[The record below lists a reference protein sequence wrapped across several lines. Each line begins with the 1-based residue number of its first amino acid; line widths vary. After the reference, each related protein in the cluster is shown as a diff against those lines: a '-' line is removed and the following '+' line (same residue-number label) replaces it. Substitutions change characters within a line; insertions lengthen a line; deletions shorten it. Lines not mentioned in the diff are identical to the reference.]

1 MFKRAIPVLQVSG
14 SAAAERFYCEVL
26 GFRRDFAYRPDETN
40 ADPCYLGFSRDNVRL
55 HASSFPGDGKAGC
68 VVNILV
74 DDVDGLHGEL
84 IARGA
89 PIELPPTDQTW
100 GEREMHVRDAD
111 GNCIRFV
118 NETPR

>member
-1 MFKRAIPVLQVSG
+1 MFQRAIPVLRVSG
-14 SAAAERFYCEVL
+14 SAAAEGFYCDGL
-26 GFRRDFAYRPDETN
+26 GFRRDFAYRPDEK
-40 ADPCYLGFSRDNVRL
+40 ADPCYLGFSRDTVRL

-74 DDVDGLHGEL
+74 ADVDGLHDEL
-84 IARGA
+84 VERGV

-100 GEREMHVRDAD
+100 GEREMHVRDPD

-118 NETPR
+118 HETPR